1 MDGGV
6 GGGLFS
12 PSPPLHLSFIHPL
25 AAVFIALAVFTLH
38 LICTLTHLGSHFP
51 SLLSPSLFSYLFHP
65 FLSLKL
71 HPPHPP
77 FIVCSVALSY
87 PPLPRPPRH
96 PIDR

>member
-12 PSPPLHLSFIHPL
+12 LSPPLHLSFIHPL

-71 HPPHPP
+71 QPPPP
-77 FIVCSVALSY
+77 SFHRLFRGALLPA
-87 PPLPRPPRH
+87 PPPPASPSH
-96 PIDR
+96 